1 LGKLLVA
8 VTQPNNLLKM
18 TNLKASQLSLEEVE
32 RNLKYVQTFDEI
44 SFDDL
49 LSLEPLTEYEQQ
61 ELERIRTDFRP
72 YLKLRK
78 GSEGQ
83 VKALT
88 TYPLLRLAGFYSYP
102 ILIKIEEGID
112 RIVIEDEDNTI
123 TGRFDILTVNKSIPT
138 ENNIPFW
145 LLVIE
150 SKEVGVEVRQGL
162 PQLLTYAYKS
172 LERQSFVWGMA
183 TNGLQ
188 HLFVYM
194 RQGNPPT
201 YQLMPELHLL
211 ESQRSIELVRVLKAV
226 CKLQNFQAPLQAAS

>member
-1 LGKLLVA
+1 
-8 VTQPNNLLKM
+8 M
-18 TNLKASQLSLEEVE
+18 TNLKASQLSMEDVE
-32 RNLKYVQTFDEI
+32 RNLKYVETFDEI

-49 LSLEPLTEYEQQ
+49 WSLEPVTEHEKQ

-123 TGRFDILTVNKSIPT
+123 TGRFDILTVNNSIPT
-138 ENNIPFW
+138 QNNIPFW

-150 SKEVGVEVRQGL
+150 SKEVGVEVYQGL
-162 PQLLTYAYKS
+162 PQLLTYAYNS
-172 LERQSFVWGMA
+172 LERQSFIWGMA

-188 HLFVYM
+188 YLFVYI
-194 RQGNPPT
+194 RRGNPPT
-201 YQLMPELHLL
+201 YQLMSPFYLL
-211 ESQRSIELVRVLKAV
+211 DSQGAMKLVRVLKAV

>member
-1 LGKLLVA
+1 
-8 VTQPNNLLKM
+8 M

-32 RNLKYVQTFDEI
+32 RNLKYVQAFDEI

-49 LSLEPLTEYEQQ
+49 LSLEPLTEYEKQ
-61 ELERIRTDFRP
+61 ELEKIRADFLP
-72 YLKLRK
+72 YWKLRK

-88 TYPLLRLAGFYSYP
+88 TYPLLRLTGFYSYP
-102 ILIKIEEGID
+102 IQLYIEEGID
-112 RIVIEDEDNTI
+112 RIIIEDEDNTI

-150 SKEVGVEVRQGL
+150 SKELGVEVTRGL
-162 PQLLTYAYKS
+162 AQLLTYAYNS

-188 HLFVYM
+188 HLFVYI
-194 RQGNPPT
+194 RRGNPPT

-211 ESQRSIELVRVLKAV
+211 ESQRSVELIRVLKAV